1 MEVTVNHAKLMLI
14 QGDITLQSTDAI
26 VNAANSSLMGGG
38 GVDGAIH
45 RAGGPAII
53 EECKRIVDRHGRL
66 PTGKAVIT
74 TGGNLRA
81 RHVIHTV
88 GPIWRGGDHG
98 EAKLLASAYLESL
111 KIAEDSKLASVSFPS
126 ISTGAYGYPV
136 DDAAEVALR
145 AVLSFLGSK
154 ASTVNEVVFVLYS
167 RSVLE
172 SYERALRQI
181 SPIALDEAA
190 ASQVFYVMSICVNE
204 GAETWQDLTGHQR
217 QSSSRQQISGCP
229 PSTSFPPSSAPSG
242 FPRSRRRH
250 TEIPP

>member
-1 MEVTVNHAKLMLI
+1 MEVTVNHAKLILI
-14 QGDITLQSTDAI
+14 QGDITLQSTEAI

-45 RAGGPAII
+45 RAGGPAIL
-53 EECKRIVDRHGRL
+53 EECKRIVDRQGRL
-66 PTGKAVIT
+66 PTGRAVIT

-111 KIAEDSKLASVSFPS
+111 KIAEDNKLASVSFPS

-181 SPIALDEAA
+181 SPIA
-190 ASQVFYVMSICVNE
+190 S
-204 GAETWQDLTGHQR
+204 
-217 QSSSRQQISGCP
+217 
-229 PSTSFPPSSAPSG
+229 
-242 FPRSRRRH
+242 
-250 TEIPP
+250 